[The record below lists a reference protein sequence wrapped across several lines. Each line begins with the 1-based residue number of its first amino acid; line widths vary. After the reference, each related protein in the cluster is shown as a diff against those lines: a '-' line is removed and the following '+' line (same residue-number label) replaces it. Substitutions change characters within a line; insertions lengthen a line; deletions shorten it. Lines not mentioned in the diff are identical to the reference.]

1 MSEKYLLFSAPT
13 SNLLGSYE
21 TEEEALDAVTKGLR
35 AHGPG
40 SAGHL
45 VLQRTAGRAP
55 DVPVAAGAKLERL
68 ALARLPEARSA

>member
-21 TEEEALDAVTKGLR
+21 TEEEAFDAVAKGLR

-40 SAGHL
+40 SASHL
-45 VLQRTAGRAP
+45 VLQRTSGRGP
-55 DVPVAAGAKLERL
+55 DVPVAAGAELERS
-68 ALARLPEARSA
+68 ALAHLPEARSA